1 MKIQYV
7 RDSPYNAYYET
18 SIIQKYNL
26 SSAWNIASTWT
37 YAGCHNLN
45 YISDSDGVTNM
56 AISPDGAYVIV
67 EDEDNNKK
75 IFEFGT
81 AWDVETLSLLTTK
94 SASGVPQAY
103 SSDGKYLYTVDS
115 SDTIRQLVLQ

>member
-1 MKIQYV
+1 
-7 RDSPYNAYYET
+7 
-18 SIIQKYNL
+18 
-26 SSAWNIASTWT
+26 
-37 YAGCHNLN
+37 
-45 YISDSDGVTNM
+45 M